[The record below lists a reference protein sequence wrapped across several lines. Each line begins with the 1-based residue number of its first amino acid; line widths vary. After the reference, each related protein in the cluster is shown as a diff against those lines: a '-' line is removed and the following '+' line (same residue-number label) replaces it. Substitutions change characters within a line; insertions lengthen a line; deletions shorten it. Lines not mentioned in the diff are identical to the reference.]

1 MSPSGLLS
9 LVLVGAQSSKRYN
22 WQDLLPNLC
31 GRTGSLL
38 LECNTVVRPSDD
50 LSLVFTSVQEVK
62 SDQYRVSYYET
73 AELNG
78 SDSSGSRGQ

>member
-1 MSPSGLLS
+1 MHRGMPKDVRDWVSGM
-9 LVLVGAQSSKRYN
+9 VAK
-22 WQDLLPNLC
+22 
-31 GRTGSLL
+31 
-38 LECNTVVRPSDD
+38 CNTVVRPSDD

>member
-1 MSPSGLLS
+1 MGQLASPALGR
-9 LVLVGAQSSKRYN
+9 SSRFCEEI
-22 WQDLLPNLC
+22 L
-31 GRTGSLL
+31 GERTQASVNQ
-38 LECNTVVRPSDD
+38 CNTVVRPSDD

>member
-1 MSPSGLLS
+1 MGSKTFLSEGLHPR
-9 LVLVGAQSSKRYN
+9 GY
-22 WQDLLPNLC
+22 
-31 GRTGSLL
+31 
-38 LECNTVVRPSDD
+38 CNTVVRPSDD